1 MKPFFFAALLLLA
14 VLFAGCSPAAP
25 SPVAGVTPD
34 LPTPIAL
41 EAGKG
46 GLSGQVAEAASRWSG
61 ETVTAFAAPFTAVN
75 GQEQGFY
82 VLEPEVHP
90 HTNLD
95 ASGRFQ
101 MGSVDP
107 GTYVLVV
114 GPSAREG
121 ALVMNGDGKPRVFTV
136 KSGELLQ
143 TGPLTLAQ

>member
-1 MKPFFFAALLLLA
+1 MKPYFFAALLLLA
-14 VLFAGCSPAAP
+14 ALSAGCSPAAP
-25 SPVAGVTPD
+25 SPVAPPAVNS
-34 LPTPIAL
+34 PTPLTL

-82 VLEPEVHP
+82 VLEPNVHP
-90 HTNLD
+90 HADLGPD
-95 ASGRFQ
+95 GGFQ
-101 MGSVDP
+101 IGSVDP

-114 GPSAREG
+114 GPSAR
-121 ALVMNGDGKPRVFTV
+121 DGKLVVNSDGNPRVFTV
-136 KSGELLQ
+136 KAGELLQ